1 MKMYWR
7 GIVTGILIYYIAGI
21 LMSCVTDLYYYYLQ
35 WGASTKD
42 SIEAGPIKL
51 TLSNATDWITIFK
64 MMFTLL
70 GTYAGIKII
79 NKVIK

>member
-7 GIVTGILIYYIAGI
+7 GIVTGILIYYIASI
-21 LMSCVTDLYYYYLQ
+21 LMSCVIDLYYYYLQ

-42 SIEAGPIKL
+42 LIEAGPIKL